1 MLKNILILFL
11 ISTSLY
17 AVSLKELLNSVEV
30 TNENYQAQ
38 QALQQM
44 AKKQYE
50 SASKD
55 NFPTLNLIG
64 AYENNSKVLEH
75 EPEDILYGE
84 LKASYTLYDGGRITN
99 NKLAKKSLHE
109 SQKFNTQYLKQEIM
123 LDVIREYFSF
133 QNSKSAIEV
142 LNYKINELDEQI
154 KRSEILVK
162 NDLATKDKLQALI
175 ASKKE
180 SLYDIETLK
189 IDLENSILQLSLLTG
204 LDILPKDDD
213 KLLEPIYKE
222 EQRYDIEAKKLE
234 AQSLKY
240 NEKMHNYLPTISI
253 NNSLKKQKYLDY
265 DEIYNDKLN
274 NQISLQINIPI
285 FDFGKISKDKEAS
298 QLETLALNKEIEYK
312 EKSIQIE
319 RKLAL
324 KSLESSKIKLDSAI
338 AALEA
343 TNTTYDFSKKRFDA
357 NLISYTE
364 YLTELTKKQDAN
376 YRVILAQND
385 IELKKANLAFAL
397 GIDLLTLIK
406 E

>member
-1 MLKNILILFL
+1 MLKNILIFFL

-204 LDILPKDDD
+204 LDILPQDDD

-234 AQSLKY
+234 AQSSKY
-240 NEKMHNYLPTISI
+240 SSEKYNYLPTISI
-253 NNSLKKQKYLDY
+253 NNSLKKQEYLHY

>member
-1 MLKNILILFL
+1 MLKNILIFFL

-17 AVSLKELLNSVEV
+17 AVSLKELLNSIEV

-154 KRSEILVK
+154 KKSEILVK

-204 LDILPKDDD
+204 VDILPQDDD
-213 KLLEPIYKE
+213 KLLEPVYKE

-376 YRVILAQND
+376 YRIILAKND

>member
-50 SASKD
+50 SASKND
-55 NFPTLNLIG
+55 FPTLNLIG

-99 NKLAKKSLHE
+99 NKLAKKSLHA

-142 LNYKINELDEQI
+142 LNYKINELDVQI
-154 KRSEILVK
+154 KKSEILVK

-204 LDILPKDDD
+204 VDILPQDDD
-213 KLLEPIYKE
+213 KLLEPVYKE

-253 NNSLKKQKYLDY
+253 NNSLKKQEYLHY
-265 DEIYNDKLN
+265 DAIYNDKLN
-274 NQISLQINIPI
+274 NQLSLQINFPI

>member
-1 MLKNILILFL
+1 MLKNILIFFL

-17 AVSLKELLNSVEV
+17 AVSLKELLNSIEV

-376 YRVILAQND
+376 YRIILAKND

>member
-1 MLKNILILFL
+1 MLKNILIFFL

-17 AVSLKELLNSVEV
+17 AVSLKELLNSIEV

-154 KRSEILVK
+154 KKSEILVK

-204 LDILPKDDD
+204 LDILPQDDD

-234 AQSLKY
+234 AQSSKY
-240 NEKMHNYLPTISI
+240 SSEKYNYLPTISI
-253 NNSLKKQKYLDY
+253 NNSLKKQEYLHY
-265 DEIYNDKLN
+265 DELYNDKLN

>member
-1 MLKNILILFL
+1 MLKNILIFFL

-17 AVSLKELLNSVEV
+17 AVSLKELLNSIEV

-154 KRSEILVK
+154 RKSEILVK

-204 LDILPKDDD
+204 LDILPQDND

-285 FDFGKISKDKEAS
+285 FDFGKISKDKEAI

-343 TNTTYDFSKKRFDA
+343 TNTTYEFSKKRFDA

-376 YRVILAQND
+376 YRIILAKND

-397 GIDLLTLIK
+397 AIDLLTLIK

>member
-1 MLKNILILFL
+1 MLKNILIFFL

-17 AVSLKELLNSVEV
+17 AVSLKELLNSIEV

-154 KRSEILVK
+154 KKSEILVK
-162 NDLATKDKLQALI
+162 NDLVTKDKLQALI

-189 IDLENSILQLSLLTG
+189 IDLENAILQLSLLTG
-204 LDILPKDDD
+204 LDILPQDDD

-234 AQSLKY
+234 AQSSKY
-240 NEKMHNYLPTISI
+240 SSEKYNYLPTISI
-253 NNSLKKQKYLDY
+253 NNSLKKQEYLHY

-343 TNTTYDFSKKRFDA
+343 TNTTYEFSKKRFDA

>member
-1 MLKNILILFL
+1 MLKNILIFFL

-17 AVSLKELLNSVEV
+17 AVSLKELLNSIEV

-154 KRSEILVK
+154 RKSEILVK

-180 SLYDIETLK
+180 YLYDIETIK

-204 LDILPKDDD
+204 LDILPQDND

-265 DEIYNDKLN
+265 DDKLN

-343 TNTTYDFSKKRFDA
+343 TNTTYEFSKKRFDA

-376 YRVILAQND
+376 YRIILAKND

>member
-1 MLKNILILFL
+1 MLKNILIFFL

-154 KRSEILVK
+154 KKSEILVK
-162 NDLATKDKLQALI
+162 NDLVTKDKLQALI

-189 IDLENSILQLSLLTG
+189 IDLENAILQLSLLTG
-204 LDILPKDDD
+204 LDILPQDDD

-234 AQSLKY
+234 AQSSKY
-240 NEKMHNYLPTISI
+240 SSEKYNYLPTISI
-253 NNSLKKQKYLDY
+253 NNSLKKQEYLHY

-324 KSLESSKIKLDSAI
+324 KSLESTKIKLDSAI

-343 TNTTYDFSKKRFDA
+343 TNTTYEFSKKRFDA

-376 YRVILAQND
+376 YRIILAKND

>member
-1 MLKNILILFL
+1 MLKNILIFFL

-17 AVSLKELLNSVEV
+17 AVSLKELLNSIEV

-154 KRSEILVK
+154 KKSEILVK
-162 NDLATKDKLQALI
+162 NDLVTKDKLQALI

-204 LDILPKDDD
+204 LDILPQDDD

-234 AQSLKY
+234 AQSSKY
-240 NEKMHNYLPTISI
+240 SSEKYNYLPTISI
-253 NNSLKKQKYLDY
+253 NNSLKKQEYLHY

-343 TNTTYDFSKKRFDA
+343 TNTTYEFSKKRFDA

-376 YRVILAQND
+376 YRIILAKND

>member
-1 MLKNILILFL
+1 MLKNILIFFL

-17 AVSLKELLNSVEV
+17 AVSLKELLNSIEV

-154 KRSEILVK
+154 KKSEILVK
-162 NDLATKDKLQALI
+162 NDLVTKDKLQALI

-253 NNSLKKQKYLDY
+253 NNSLKKQEYLHY

-274 NQISLQINIPI
+274 NQLSLQINFPI

-343 TNTTYDFSKKRFDA
+343 TNTTYEFSKKRFDA

-376 YRVILAQND
+376 YRIILAKND

>member
-1 MLKNILILFL
+1 MLKNILIFFL

-17 AVSLKELLNSVEV
+17 AVSLKELLNSIEV

-154 KRSEILVK
+154 KKFEILVK

-204 LDILPKDDD
+204 LDILPQDND

-253 NNSLKKQKYLDY
+253 NNSLKKQEYLHY

-343 TNTTYDFSKKRFDA
+343 TNTTYEFSKKRFDA

-376 YRVILAQND
+376 YRIILAKND

>member
-1 MLKNILILFL
+1 MLKNILIFFL

-99 NKLAKKSLHE
+99 NKLAKKSLYE

-154 KRSEILVK
+154 KKSEILVK
-162 NDLATKDKLQALI
+162 NDLVTKDKLQALI

-189 IDLENSILQLSLLTG
+189 IDLENAILQLSLLTG
-204 LDILPKDDD
+204 LDILPQDDD

-234 AQSLKY
+234 AQSSKY
-240 NEKMHNYLPTISI
+240 SSEKYNYLPTISI
-253 NNSLKKQKYLDY
+253 NNSLKKQEYLHY

-343 TNTTYDFSKKRFDA
+343 TNTTYEFSKKRFDA

-376 YRVILAQND
+376 YRVILAKND

>member
-1 MLKNILILFL
+1 MLKNILIFFL

-17 AVSLKELLNSVEV
+17 AVSLKELLNSIEV

-154 KRSEILVK
+154 RKSEILVK

-189 IDLENSILQLSLLTG
+189 IDLENAILQLSLLTG
-204 LDILPKDDD
+204 LDILPQDDD

-253 NNSLKKQKYLDY
+253 NNSLKKQEYLHY
-265 DEIYNDKLN
+265 DAIYNDKLN
-274 NQISLQINIPI
+274 NQLSLQINFPI

-343 TNTTYDFSKKRFDA
+343 TNTTYEFSKKRFDA

>member
-1 MLKNILILFL
+1 
-11 ISTSLY
+11 
-17 AVSLKELLNSVEV
+17 
-30 TNENYQAQ
+30 
-38 QALQQM
+38 
-44 AKKQYE
+44 
-50 SASKD
+50 
-55 NFPTLNLIG
+55 
-64 AYENNSKVLEH
+64 
-75 EPEDILYGE
+75 
-84 LKASYTLYDGGRITN
+84 
-99 NKLAKKSLHE
+99 
-109 SQKFNTQYLKQEIM
+109 M

-154 KRSEILVK
+154 KKSEILVK
-162 NDLATKDKLQALI
+162 NDLVTKDKLQALI

-189 IDLENSILQLSLLTG
+189 IDLENAILQLSLLTG
-204 LDILPKDDD
+204 LDILPQDDD

-234 AQSLKY
+234 AQSSKY
-240 NEKMHNYLPTISI
+240 SSEKYNYLPTISI
-253 NNSLKKQKYLDY
+253 NNSLKKQEYLHY

-343 TNTTYDFSKKRFDA
+343 TNTTYEFSKKRFDA

-376 YRVILAQND
+376 YRIILAKND

>member
-1 MLKNILILFL
+1 MIFFL

-17 AVSLKELLNSVEV
+17 AVSLKELLNSIEV

-154 KRSEILVK
+154 RKSEILVK

-204 LDILPKDDD
+204 LDILPQDND

-343 TNTTYDFSKKRFDA
+343 TNTTYEFSKKRFDA

-376 YRVILAQND
+376 YRIILAKND

>member
-1 MLKNILILFL
+1 MLKNILIFFL

-17 AVSLKELLNSVEV
+17 AVSLKELLNSIEV

-38 QALQQM
+38 QTLQQM

-154 KRSEILVK
+154 KKSEILVK
-162 NDLATKDKLQALI
+162 NDLVTKDKLQALI

-253 NNSLKKQKYLDY
+253 NNSLKKQEYLHY

>member
-50 SASKD
+50 SASKND
-55 NFPTLNLIG
+55 FPTLNLIG

>member
-50 SASKD
+50 SASKND
-55 NFPTLNLIG
+55 FPTLNLIG

-154 KRSEILVK
+154 KKSEILVK

-204 LDILPKDDD
+204 LDILPQDDD
-213 KLLEPIYKE
+213 KLLEPVYKE

-234 AQSLKY
+234 AKSLKY

>member
-50 SASKD
+50 SASKND
-55 NFPTLNLIG
+55 FPTLNLIG

-142 LNYKINELDEQI
+142 LNYKINELDVQI
-154 KRSEILVK
+154 KKSEILVK

-204 LDILPKDDD
+204 LDILPQDDD
-213 KLLEPIYKE
+213 KLLEPVYKE

-376 YRVILAQND
+376 YRIILAKND

>member
-1 MLKNILILFL
+1 MLKNILIFFL

-17 AVSLKELLNSVEV
+17 AVSLKELLNSIEV

-84 LKASYTLYDGGRITN
+84 LKASYTLYD
-99 NKLAKKSLHE
+99 
-109 SQKFNTQYLKQEIM
+109 
-123 LDVIREYFSF
+123 
-133 QNSKSAIEV
+133 
-142 LNYKINELDEQI
+142 
-154 KRSEILVK
+154 
-162 NDLATKDKLQALI
+162 
-175 ASKKE
+175 
-180 SLYDIETLK
+180 IETLK

-204 LDILPKDDD
+204 LDILPQDND

-234 AQSLKY
+234 AQSSKY
-240 NEKMHNYLPTISI
+240 SSEKYNYLPTISI
-253 NNSLKKQKYLDY
+253 NNSLKKQEYLHY

-343 TNTTYDFSKKRFDA
+343 TNTTYEFSKKRFDA

-376 YRVILAQND
+376 YRIILAKND

>member
-1 MLKNILILFL
+1 MLKNILIFFL

-50 SASKD
+50 SASKND
-55 NFPTLNLIG
+55 FPILNLIG

-75 EPEDILYGE
+75 EPKDITYGE

-154 KRSEILVK
+154 KKSEILVK

-204 LDILPKDDD
+204 LDILPQDDG

-234 AQSLKY
+234 AQSSKY
-240 NEKMHNYLPTISI
+240 SSEKYNYLPTISI

-274 NQISLQINIPI
+274 NQISLQINFPI

>member
-1 MLKNILILFL
+1 MLKNILIFFL

-50 SASKD
+50 SASKND
-55 NFPTLNLIG
+55 FPTLNLIG

-99 NKLAKKSLHE
+99 NKLAKKSLYE

-154 KRSEILVK
+154 KKSEILVK

-204 LDILPKDDD
+204 LDILPQDDD

-234 AQSLKY
+234 AQSSKY
-240 NEKMHNYLPTISI
+240 SSEKYNYLPTISI
-253 NNSLKKQKYLDY
+253 NNSLKKQEYLHY

-274 NQISLQINIPI
+274 NQISLQINFPI

>member
-1 MLKNILILFL
+1 MLKNILIFFL

-17 AVSLKELLNSVEV
+17 AVSLKELLNSIEV

-154 KRSEILVK
+154 KKSEILVK
-162 NDLATKDKLQALI
+162 NDLVTKDKLQALI

-204 LDILPKDDD
+204 LDILPQDDD
-213 KLLEPIYKE
+213 KLLEPVYKE

-253 NNSLKKQKYLDY
+253 NNSLKKQEYLHY

-343 TNTTYDFSKKRFDA
+343 TNTTYEFSKKRFDA

-376 YRVILAQND
+376 YRIILAKND

>member
-1 MLKNILILFL
+1 MLKNILIFFL

-17 AVSLKELLNSVEV
+17 AVSLKELLNSIEV

-204 LDILPKDDD
+204 VDILPQDDD
-213 KLLEPIYKE
+213 KLLEPVYKE

-253 NNSLKKQKYLDY
+253 NNSLKKQEYLHY
-265 DEIYNDKLN
+265 DAIYNDKLN
-274 NQISLQINIPI
+274 NQLSLQINFPI

-376 YRVILAQND
+376 YRIILAKND

>member
-1 MLKNILILFL
+1 MLKNILIFFL

-17 AVSLKELLNSVEV
+17 AVSLKELLNSIEV

-123 LDVIREYFSF
+123 LDIIKEYFSF

-154 KRSEILVK
+154 KKSEILVK
-162 NDLATKDKLQALI
+162 NDLVTKDKLQALI

-189 IDLENSILQLSLLTG
+189 IDLENAILQLSLLTG
-204 LDILPKDDD
+204 LDILPQDDD

-234 AQSLKY
+234 AQSSKY
-240 NEKMHNYLPTISI
+240 SSEKYNYLPTISI
-253 NNSLKKQKYLDY
+253 NNSLKKQEYLHY

-343 TNTTYDFSKKRFDA
+343 TNTTYEFSKKRFDA

-376 YRVILAQND
+376 YRIILAKND

>member
-1 MLKNILILFL
+1 MLKNILIFFL

-17 AVSLKELLNSVEV
+17 AVSLKELLNSIEV

-142 LNYKINELDEQI
+142 LKYKINELDEQI
-154 KRSEILVK
+154 RKSEILVK

-204 LDILPKDDD
+204 LDILPQDDD

-343 TNTTYDFSKKRFDA
+343 TNTTYEFSKKRFDA

-376 YRVILAQND
+376 YRVILAKND

>member
-1 MLKNILILFL
+1 MLKNILIFFL

-17 AVSLKELLNSVEV
+17 AVSLKELLNSIEV

-154 KRSEILVK
+154 KKSEILVK
-162 NDLATKDKLQALI
+162 NDLVTKDKLQALI

-189 IDLENSILQLSLLTG
+189 IDLENAILQLSLLTG
-204 LDILPKDDD
+204 LDILPQDND

-343 TNTTYDFSKKRFDA
+343 TNTTYEFSKKRFDA

-376 YRVILAQND
+376 YRIILAKND